1 LEHGTT
7 IFSHSEIDFGGVS
20 LRIVVISD
28 IHSNLDAFEAVI
40 ADLPEYDELFC
51 LGDLVGYGPHPNEVV
66 EKLRQLRPSV
76 VLMGNHDYAVVTGDT
91 EGFSSHAAEAV
102 EWTRKKIFAQNR
114 DYLATLR
121 PTERLE
127 RSKRSMA
134 LFHGSPGDPLTEYIF
149 PGIPENAARK
159 LIEKACAEVILLGHT
174 HMPMLYS
181 FDREML
187 GNPGSVGQPRDGDP
201 RASYAILNVAEGG
214 FFFDIKRV
222 DYDMVPVAEKIVQ
235 AGLPEFLGERL
246 YIGM

>member
-1 LEHGTT
+1 M
-7 IFSHSEIDFGGVS
+7 
-20 LRIVVISD
+20 RIVVISD

-51 LGDLVGYGPHPNEVV
+51 LGDLVGYGPQPNEIV

-102 EWTRKKIFAQNR
+102 EWTMKKINSQNR

-121 PTERLE
+121 PSEKLE
-127 RSKRSMA
+127 RSNRSMA
-134 LFHGSPGDPLTEYIF
+134 LFHGSPGDPLNEYVF
-149 PGIPENAARK
+149 PGLPENAAKK
-159 LIEKACAEVILLGHT
+159 LIENGGAEVILLGHT

-181 FDREML
+181 FDRKML

-201 RASYAILNVAEGG
+201 RASYATLSIGERR
-214 FFFDIKRV
+214 FSFDVRRV
-222 DYDMVPVAEKIVQ
+222 KYDMAPVADKIVR
-235 AGLPEFLGERL
+235 AGLPKFLAERL